1 MARDYMFTKSA
12 RITGISVDN
21 AIGERNFKERLKAN
35 EAKRSF
41 CNQQGKLKKEIE
53 QIINNGIYNP
63 KEIIEILKEK
73 YPDVVEEKEKVI
85 ITMPN
90 GEQVGRLTAQILDKI
105 NTARELAQKLAQKS
119 TQKSTRENDEGR

>member
-1 MARDYMFTKSA
+1 MAREYIYTKYTKNA
-12 RITGISVDN
+12 RIEGVSVN
-21 AIGERNFKERLKAN
+21 KAASERNFMERLKVN

-41 CNQQGKLKKEIE
+41 CNQQNKLKKKIE
-53 QIINNGIYNP
+53 KMINDEIYNP

-73 YPDVVEEKEKVI
+73 YPEVVEEMEKVI

-105 NTARELAQKLAQKS
+105 NVKQKS
-119 TQKSTRENDEGR
+119 IRKKMREDNAK

>member
-1 MARDYMFTKSA
+1 MIRDYIYTKNA
-12 RITGISVDN
+12 KIRGISVEN
-21 AIGERNFKERLKAN
+21 AEGESRFKERLKVN

-41 CNQQGKLKKEIE
+41 CNQQNKLKKEIE
-53 QIINNGIYNP
+53 KMINDGIYNS

-73 YPDVVEEKEKVI
+73 YPDVVKEKEKVI

-105 NTARELAQKLAQKS
+105 NVKQKS
-119 TQKSTRENDEGR
+119 IRKKDEGR